1 MMKSPV
7 TVLAL
12 GGTIAMTAGDAG
24 GVVPTLT
31 GESLVAAV
39 PGLED
44 IAEVNAWSFRQLPGA
59 HLRYDDLEAL
69 AETIFSLNARGQRGV
84 VVTQGTDTIEE
95 TAFTLDR
102 LLDLEMP
109 VVITGAMRNPAIAG
123 ADGPANLLAAIQVAV
138 SDEAR
143 GNGCLVVLNDEIHAA
158 RFVRKAHTSRLD
170 AFISPLCGR
179 VGWVSEG
186 RVHMCCA
193 LAEISGIL
201 MKTKGSSKRTALVKI
216 AMGDDGGQIRALR
229 SSKYDG
235 LVVEA
240 TGGGHVPP
248 DVADALE
255 EAARKIPVVLASRTG
270 TGQVLGETYGFSGGE
285 IDLQRRGL
293 IRAGWLDGLKAK
305 VLLTLLL
312 RHGVAGY
319 EAVCEAFRPWGGGGW
334 EPVK

>member
-12 GGTIAMTAGDAG
+12 GGTIAMTAGEEG
-24 GVVPTLT
+24 GVVPTLS

-44 IAEVNAWSFRQLPGA
+44 VAEVDAWSFRQLPGA
-59 HLRYDDLEAL
+59 HLRYEDLEKL
-69 AETIFSLNARGQRGV
+69 AETIGGLEASGQRGV

-95 TAFTLDR
+95 TAFALDR
-102 LLDLEMP
+102 LLEPGMP
-109 VVITGAMRNPAIAG
+109 VVVTGAMRNPTVAG
-123 ADGPANLLAAIQVAV
+123 ADGPANLLAAIRVAV

-143 GNGCLVVLNDEIHAA
+143 GSGCLVVLNDEIHAA
-158 RFVRKAHTSRLD
+158 RFVRKTHTSRLD
-170 AFISPLCGR
+170 AFRSPLCGR
-179 VGWVSEG
+179 IGWVSEG
-186 RVHMCCA
+186 LVQMGCA
-193 LAEISGIL
+193 LPKVPAIPMTVVGSG
-201 MKTKGSSKRTALVKI
+201 KRTALVTI
-216 AMGDDGGQIRALR
+216 AMGDDGDPIRALESLR
-229 SSKYDG
+229 YDG

-248 DVADALE
+248 DVADALGE
-255 EAARKIPVVLASRTG
+255 VAQRIPVILASRAG
-270 TGQVLGETYGFSGGE
+270 AGQVLEKTYGFPGSE

-312 RHGVAGY
+312 RHGVGGY
-319 EAVCEAFRPWGGGGW
+319 DAVCEAFRPWGGGGGKV
-334 EPVK
+334 P